1 MQHFKIGL
9 RTLKTAIAVAI
20 CMIISHLIARD
31 SPVLSCL
38 AAVYC
43 MRTNTKSTMLFGKHR
58 IFGTLTGGIVSVL
71 AIILQNIFTRNIFTD
86 TVIVFI
92 SIILIVLICN
102 MRKHPESII
111 TAASTMLIICFNT
124 PATETITYAF
134 LRMLDVL
141 IGAGVAIA
149 VDFTLPAS
157 KIKTD
162 VQTNNTGKNN

>member
-1 MQHFKIGL
+1 MQYFKIGL
-9 RTLKTAIAVAI
+9 RTLKTAIAVSI

-43 MRTNTKSTMLFGKHR
+43 MRTSTSSTMRFGKHR
-58 IFGTLTGGIVSVL
+58 IFGTLTGGLVSVL
-71 AIILQNIFTRNIFTD
+71 AIMLQNIFTRNIVSD
-86 TVIVFI
+86 TIIVFLN
-92 SIILIVLICN
+92 IIVIIVVCN

-124 PATETITYAF
+124 PATETISYAF

-141 IGAGVAIA
+141 IGAGVAII
-149 VDFTLPAS
+149 VDFVLPAR
-157 KIKTD
+157 KT
-162 VQTNNTGKNN
+162 TETSTSNIGNNT